1 MHWRVGTITSRE
13 RSWGAAVQYAVACDA
28 SPGTALRAVGYV
40 ELVGDLEPGDRV
52 LLTTAAL
59 DRGLGTGGLAFI
71 VAAPDRLPPDPPT
84 GPGHIVKARYLPQQ
98 QVVLAIDEQ
107 ESPHHA
113 ALVSGPAA
121 EGDLGGMPVLVA
133 DLHSA
138 LAPILAGIRDL
149 APHARVVYLMTDGGA
164 LPAAFSMTIAGL
176 REAGWLAATMTIG
189 QAFGGDHEAVTVHSA
204 LLAARHVLRADV
216 AVVIQGPGNVGT
228 GTPFGFTGVAA
239 GEALNAVHVL
249 GGRAVAALRISA
261 ADARERHYGIS
272 HHSLTAYG
280 RIALGVADVVVPH
293 LGGDFGDLVAAQ
305 AFDLAAGARGRL
317 HLVSEPVE
325 GLAQALRGCPVSLS
339 SMGRGLDADLEY
351 FLSQAAAGRY
361 LARLL
366 QPSDPQPSEL

>member
-40 ELVGDLEPGDRV
+40 ELVGELEPGDRV

-107 ESPHHA
+107 EGPHHA

-149 APHARVVYLMTDGGA
+149 TPQARVVYLMTDGGA

-204 LLAARHVLRADV
+204 LLAARHVLRADL